1 MYACVRVC
9 RASTLVHTCTN
20 TKQKKKLHTLPI
32 SRKSLICVYGVC
44 ACACVCLRVHNREG
58 EPYWNTFFSCSH
70 THKHRK
76 KANMKRT
83 AWWAADSSSTGSAW
97 TNHSGR
103 GFFWRLTHVTTN
115 KTPACQ
121 LSNHTRLVRSL
132 WEEPTDKRRLLIKG
146 FSTEHL
152 QSIQIKL
159 FAGTRI

>member
-1 MYACVRVC
+1 MYACVCVC
-9 RASTLVHTCTN
+9 VELAHLCTHVQTQNRKKNERASFV
-20 TKQKKKLHTLPI
+20 
-32 SRKSLICVYGVC
+32 SMACVRV
-44 ACACVCLRVHNREG
+44 CVCLRVHNREG